1 MIRFRIFCISLLV
14 LTANFCFS
22 QGKIL
27 IAAASDL
34 KFAMDSLITFYEK
47 NNPGKIEIT
56 YGSSGKLTE
65 QIVNGAPFDIFF
77 SADISYPEQLKSKQL
92 TASEVYVYGIGRI
105 VLWSKNF
112 NARQG
117 LAVLRNSAIKKIA
130 IANPRHAP
138 YGKRAEESLQYYKLL
153 GDVQGRLVYG
163 DNISQTAQYIST
175 GAADIGVIALSLA
188 LSPTMKKENGNY
200 FLIPEVS
207 HQPLIQ
213 AAVIMQSAKD
223 NKLAISFFN
232 FIKGDRAIEILKTF
246 GFSKP

>member
-117 LAVLRNSAIKKIA
+117 QVIGGCARPARLWRQYLSNCTIYLNRRSRHWRHRFVSCAFTNYEKGKWQLFSYPRGKSSTAYSGSCYFAVC
-130 IANPRHAP
+130 
-138 YGKRAEESLQYYKLL
+138 
-153 GDVQGRLVYG
+153 
-163 DNISQTAQYIST
+163 
-175 GAADIGVIALSLA
+175 
-188 LSPTMKKENGNY
+188 
-200 FLIPEVS
+200 
-207 HQPLIQ
+207 
-213 AAVIMQSAKD
+213 
-223 NKLAISFFN
+223 
-232 FIKGDRAIEILKTF
+232 
-246 GFSKP
+246 